1 MTADEGEKICTVV
14 GAIGAVV
21 VAATADSMSR
31 DIPSILCTMIYS
43 VFDLCLFLSPSIP
56 PIVCRVN

>member
-1 MTADEGEKICTVV
+1 MTADEGENICTVV
-14 GAIGAVV
+14 VAIGAVV
-21 VAATADSMSR
+21 ATADSMSR

>member
-21 VAATADSMSR
+21 ATADSMSR
-31 DIPSILCTMIYS
+31 DIPSICTMIYS
-43 VFDLCLFLSPSIP
+43 VFDLCLFLLPSIP